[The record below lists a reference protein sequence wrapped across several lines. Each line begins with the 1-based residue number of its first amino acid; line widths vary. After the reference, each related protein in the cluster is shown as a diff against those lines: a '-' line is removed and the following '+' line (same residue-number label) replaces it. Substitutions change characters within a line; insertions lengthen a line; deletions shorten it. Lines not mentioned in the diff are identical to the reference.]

1 VSDRVER
8 VRTHP
13 EVHEALR
20 DGLPVV
26 ALESTIISHGMPY
39 PTNVAMAEEVE
50 GIVRANGAVPATIA
64 VLDGIAHIGLG
75 PDQLELL
82 ATHPDVHKATTR
94 DLPWLLATG
103 RHGATTVAATMRLA
117 ALSGIRVFATGG
129 IGGVHRGAGSSFDIS
144 ADLTEMAAVPVAVV
158 SAGVKSILDIGL
170 TLERME
176 TLGIPVVVN
185 GSDDFPSFY
194 SRTSGFPA
202 PRRLDGPVEIAR
214 FLHATWGH
222 DLQLTTGVSIA
233 NPIPSADE
241 IPAAEIEQAIDDA
254 LAELDRRGIVG
265 QDVTPF
271 LLSNV
276 VERTGGRSL
285 DANLA
290 LVRNN
295 AAVAAQIAFAFVA
308 QTGEWW

>member
-1 VSDRVER
+1 VSDRAER

-39 PTNVAMAEEVE
+39 PTNVAMADEVE

-176 TLGIPVVVN
+176 TLGIPVLVN

-202 PRRLDGPVEIAR
+202 PRRLDGPAQIAR

-295 AAVAAQIAFAFVA
+295 AAVAAQIAFEFVA

>member
-1 VSDRVER
+1 MSAS
-8 VRTHP
+8 HLQLLP
-13 EVHEALR
+13 EVAEAIASGR
-20 DGLPVV
+20 PVV

-39 PTNVAMAEEVE
+39 PTNVAMANEVE
-50 GIVRANGAVPATIA
+50 SIVRANGAVPATIA
-64 VLDGIAHIGLG
+64 VLDGVAKIGLTA
-75 PDQLELL
+75 DDLELL
-82 ATHPDVHKATTR
+82 ATHPEVHKATTR

-117 ALSGIRVFATGG
+117 ARAGIRVFATGG
-129 IGGVHRGAGSSFDIS
+129 IGGVHRGAAESFDIS
-144 ADLTEMAAVPVAVV
+144 ADLTEMAVVPVAVV

-194 SRTSGFPA
+194 SRTSGFAA
-202 PRRLDGPVEIAR
+202 PRRLDGPEEIAR
-214 FLHATWGH
+214 FLRAAWGP
-222 DLQLTTGVSIA
+222 DLQLSCGVSVA
-233 NPIPSADE
+233 NPIPAEHE
-241 IPAAEIEQAIDDA
+241 IPAAEIHEAIEAA
-254 LAELDRRGIVG
+254 LAELDRQGIAG

-271 LLSNV
+271 LLANV

-295 AAVAAQIAFAFVA
+295 AAVAARIAAA
-308 QTGEWW
+308 YAALG

>member
-1 VSDRVER
+1 VSDRVQR

-13 EVHEALR
+13 EVHQALR
-20 DGLPVV
+20 DGRPVV

-39 PTNVAMAEEVE
+39 PTNVAMAQEVE

-64 VLDGIAHIGLG
+64 VLDGIAHIGLA
-75 PDQLELL
+75 PEQLELL
-82 ATHPDVHKATTR
+82 ATHPEVHKATTR

-103 RHGATTVAATMRLA
+103 KHGATTVAATMRLA

-129 IGGVHRGAGSSFDIS
+129 IGGVHRGAATSFDVS
-144 ADLTEMAAVPVAVV
+144 ADLTEMAAIPVAVV

-185 GSDDFPSFY
+185 GSDEFPSFY

-202 PRRLDGPVEIAR
+202 PRRLDGPAEIAR
-214 FLHATWGH
+214 FLHATWGN
-222 DLQLTTGVSIA
+222 DLGLTTGISIA
-233 NPIPSADE
+233 NPIPATDE
-241 IPAAEIEQAIDDA
+241 IPAAEIQQAIDDA
-254 LAELDRRGIVG
+254 LAELDRQGIVG

-271 LLSNV
+271 LLANV

-285 DANLA
+285 TANLA

-295 AAVAAQIAFAFVA
+295 VATAAQIAVEFVV
-308 QTGEWW
+308 QTSEWW